1 MLLHCVFR
9 PALCLLIIHCYI
21 LSRYRVL
28 GLKQKLLNTLYH
40 SVELIFVSLF
50 SFHYNWL
57 GLRINDPSFR
67 SGSIYVTG
75 GMVWM
80 GPLVCLSLF
89 AVMFVDKSHLLRFR
103 VSKLPCYPLLI
114 PNKSLTHE
122 LNKFVCNLYL
132 KVSLV
137 MVKIYLLPVFMLLFL
152 GSIELFRL
160 NNKKTGDIKI
170 RPSDHPVH
178 YIKIRSQVHS
188 VLLNCG

>member
-1 MLLHCVFR
+1 
-9 PALCLLIIHCYI
+9 
-21 LSRYRVL
+21 
-28 GLKQKLLNTLYH
+28 
-40 SVELIFVSLF
+40 
-50 SFHYNWL
+50 
-57 GLRINDPSFR
+57 
-67 SGSIYVTG
+67 
-75 GMVWM
+75 M